1 MSWEQLWLNYQ
12 KKEDYPDKEYFAL
25 LYQMED
31 GRLIS
36 NAVKEI
42 VRAAQEMFSVSV
54 LVKDT
59 IAKPAGIILK
69 INDDEELG
77 EEGYDIYKEGNK
89 IWLTANHQKGLL
101 YGAFHIIRQ
110 AVQGKRIA
118 AIKRRNIPVNRYR
131 MLNHWDDFNGDIERG
146 YSGKS
151 FFFKNNDILVN
162 ERTVDYARLMA
173 SIGINQVAINNVNVK
188 EKATELITE
197 KYFPKLKEIAE
208 LFEGYGIHLFISI
221 DFAASMDIGGL
232 DSADPLDTRVQNW
245 WNECAENIY
254 KNIPGFGGFLVKADS
269 EGRPGP
275 FTYERTHADGANM
288 LARAVKPFGGVVV
301 WRCFVYDCEQDWRDM
316 EIDRAKSAYDNFLPM
331 DSKFAEN
338 VILQI
343 KNGPMDF
350 QVREPVS
357 PLFGALRRTN
367 QMLEIQIA
375 QEYTGQQIDLCYLVP
390 MWKEVLDFR
399 TGCQEHDDTV
409 ADIVSGK
416 TFGDINCGIAA
427 VANTGDD
434 ENWTGHDLAAANL
447 YGFGR
452 LAWETALSADEIARE
467 WVAMTL
473 GGEEEVLHKGV
484 SILLDSWPV
493 YEKYTAPLGIGWMVN
508 PSHHYG
514 PNIDG
519 YEYDTWGT
527 YHRADHVAIGVDRSS
542 HGTGYALQ
550 YQQKNAMMYEKAE
563 TCPLELLLFF
573 HRISYQH
580 QLSSG
585 KTLIQHIYDTHFE
598 GVSQVEEMISRWD
611 SLKDKLD
618 AKVYERVKERFG
630 RQLDNSKN
638 WRDIIN
644 TYFYRKSMIADEKGR
659 RIYR

>member
-1 MSWEQLWLNYQ
+1 
-12 KKEDYPDKEYFAL
+12 
-25 LYQMED
+25 
-31 GRLIS
+31 
-36 NAVKEI
+36 
-42 VRAAQEMFSVSV
+42 
-54 LVKDT
+54 
-59 IAKPAGIILK
+59 
-69 INDDEELG
+69 
-77 EEGYDIYKEGNK
+77 
-89 IWLTANHQKGLL
+89 
-101 YGAFHIIRQ
+101 
-110 AVQGKRIA
+110 
-118 AIKRRNIPVNRYR
+118 
-131 MLNHWDDFNGDIERG
+131 
-146 YSGKS
+146 
-151 FFFKNNDILVN
+151 
-162 ERTVDYARLMA
+162 
-173 SIGINQVAINNVNVK
+173 
-188 EKATELITE
+188 
-197 KYFPKLKEIAE
+197 
-208 LFEGYGIHLFISI
+208 
-221 DFAASMDIGGL
+221 
-232 DSADPLDTRVQNW
+232 
-245 WNECAENIY
+245 
-254 KNIPGFGGFLVKADS
+254 
-269 EGRPGP
+269 
-275 FTYERTHADGANM
+275 
-288 LARAVKPFGGVVV
+288 
-301 WRCFVYDCEQDWRDM
+301 
-316 EIDRAKSAYDNFLPM
+316 
-331 DSKFAEN
+331 
-338 VILQI
+338 
-343 KNGPMDF
+343 MDF